1 MCIHIYICI
10 YECNK
15 SPIPFI
21 SIDKKGSCK
30 PQCPTHKAHWKAS
43 GKGSRQGKRCSPL
56 FFFVFCFG
64 ALQSSLLGLN
74 VCEVMIEKENSCHL
88 QISGAAAPGVRDQS
102 VLFLLLFSEW
112 VSEDSSFV
120 VLLWWWQWRWRW
132 LFLFFLLIQKFSRQS
147 TVPHSQQPTLSPGLS
162 STLFFPKNKVEDAN
176 DETEAKADPGQY
188 EAVAVVRTYQCYL
201 AHRLTVC
208 EPSCVN
214 GDSNQNAQPCRKEG
228 KRENWKMHR
237 DQHHCRTSEVIFWIE
252 IVMHVLCHL
261 REGLQPI
268 RLISK

>member
-1 MCIHIYICI
+1 
-10 YECNK
+10 
-15 SPIPFI
+15 
-21 SIDKKGSCK
+21 
-30 PQCPTHKAHWKAS
+30 
-43 GKGSRQGKRCSPL
+43 
-56 FFFVFCFG
+56 
-64 ALQSSLLGLN
+64 
-74 VCEVMIEKENSCHL
+74 MIEKENSCHL

-132 LFLFFLLIQKFSRQS
+132 LFLFFLLIQKFSWQS

-214 GDSNQNAQPCRKEG
+214 GDSNQNAQPANQRDGSSDVETFAFLQG
-228 KRENWKMHR
+228 KQLDNECNKSDDRENDWEDH
-237 DQHHCRTSEVIFWIE
+237 
-252 IVMHVLCHL
+252 
-261 REGLQPI
+261 EGLRCFEG
-268 RLISK
+268 RLIVATECQRLTGVVAIHPESPWDISKGTPTHHPNVGNGGDEEHDDGGNVNHKDTSQ